1 MVYMGM
7 CWDVDFSQRKGALS
21 IQGYPQV
28 VPGIHIGAHR
38 VISRGKKVPELLA
51 DQDGIEPFTFPR
63 ALDRNMEVGRGVNQG
78 VVPKV
83 GLPHPVG
90 ILLP

>member
-7 CWDVDFSQRKGALS
+7 CWDVAFSQRKGALS
-21 IQGYPQV
+21 IQGDPQV

-63 ALDRNMEVGRGVNQG
+63 ALDRNMEVGRGVKQG
-78 VVPKV
+78 VVP
-83 GLPHPVG
+83 
-90 ILLP
+90 